1 MKKKSIILIL
11 SLMCLSF
18 NLLTIQTEMTI
29 TNPVY
34 GEEVIVKT
42 NVLSQSINNNDQKDP
57 TNSRTGLIW
66 EATDPSGI
74 CRSTHISDVTYNIFA
89 GWFVNNQRWSYFD
102 EVNNVPLWEY
112 NLASDDY
119 PWHFMNSDGIILIG
133 SAGNSIYRFDP
144 ETGDVIWSFSEPDN
158 EEIYNVTASEDGETI
173 YYVSGALIS
182 YMNFTSVDYET
193 SSENWTFVLPED
205 EYVWVLEIS
214 GNGEK
219 LVIQQKHWLT
229 ACNMEGE
236 ILLQTEDLPNSQSL
250 PSISYDG
257 NKFVVGDQRG
267 YVRLYSYNEN
277 SNEYLQ
283 TWFYQYPYS
292 GYYNWA
298 TAVAISSDGS
308 SIVSGSLNF
317 DGGGEYSGTIA
328 FFDASYGTP
337 IWTNNIGDDEISCID
352 ISEDGSIIAAA
363 SWGPLN
369 DNSSDFWL
377 FNSDSDQPIFEY
389 ECTGSPK
396 ALDLS
401 SDGTKCIVGGKAVH
415 SRLPG
420 HGGKL
425 YYFDNSPEYGAI
437 SGVVSDANTGNPLE
451 DALITVGTYT
461 ATSNS
466 NGEYFIEALPG
477 TYQLTCEHDDYQFY
491 THPDNVIVIVD
502 ETTTID
508 FGMEPLVNSDDNLIP
523 LSTELYDN
531 YPNPFNPTTTISF
544 SLAKDTENAELVIY
558 NLKGQKVKTLYP
570 FPSGSCLIGTRSVVW
585 NGTDNSEKAVSSG
598 VYFYQLKLGNRF
610 SEIKRMLL
618 LK

>member
-1 MKKKSIILIL
+1 MKNNSIILIL
-11 SLMCLSF
+11 SLMCLSL
-18 NLLTIQTEMTI
+18 NLLAIQTEITI
-29 TNPVY
+29 TDPVN
-34 GEEVIVKT
+34 GEEIIVNT
-42 NVLSQSINNNDQKDP
+42 NVQLQIINNDDQKSR

-66 EATDPSGI
+66 ETTDPSGI
-74 CRSTHISDVTYNIFA
+74 CRSTHISDLTYKVFA
-89 GWFVNNQRWSYFD
+89 GWFVNNQRWSYFGD
-102 EVNNVPLWEY
+102 ANNVPLWEY
-112 NLASDDY
+112 NLTSNDY
-119 PWHFMNSDGIILIG
+119 LWQFMSLDGTVLLG

-144 ETGDVIWSFSEPDN
+144 VTGDVIWSFTEPDS
-158 EEIYNVTASEDGETI
+158 EEIYNVTTTEDGETI
-173 YYVSGALIS
+173 YYVSGALVS
-182 YMNFTSVDYET
+182 YMNFTSLDYET
-193 SSENWTFVLPED
+193 SSENWTFILPED
-205 EYVWVLEIS
+205 EYVWGLEIS
-214 GNGEK
+214 DNGEK

-298 TAVAISSDGS
+298 TAVVISSDGS

-328 FFDASYGTP
+328 FFDVSNGTP

-369 DNSSDFWL
+369 DNGSDFWL

-401 SDGTKCIVGGKAVH
+401 SDGTRCIVGGKAVH

-425 YYFDNSPEYGAI
+425 YYFDNSPEYGSI
-437 SGVVSDANTGNPLE
+437 LGVVTDVDTGNLLE
-451 DALITVGTYT
+451 NALITVGTYI

-466 NGEYFIEALPG
+466 YGEYLIEQIEMGDYTLI
-477 TYQLTCEHDDYQFY
+477 CE
-491 THPDNVIVIVD
+491 
-502 ETTTID
+502 
-508 FGMEPLVNSDDNLIP
+508 LIGY
-523 LSTELYDN
+523 ELYSEDIVVDGIEIIDIALNSTSDLEDLTILNEKIFLTN
-531 YPNPFNPTTTISF
+531 YPNPFNPITTISF
-544 SLAKDTENAELVIY
+544 STAESMENTELAIY
-558 NLKGQKVKTLYP
+558 NMKGQKVKQLVNEQL
-570 FPSGSCLIGTRSVVW
+570 SAGQHSVIW
-585 NGTDNSEKAVSSG
+585 NGTDENNKPVSSG
-598 VYFYQLKLGNRF
+598 IYFYQLKAGNRF
-610 SEIKRMLL
+610 SETKRMLL

>member
-1 MKKKSIILIL
+1 MKNNSTILIL
-11 SLMCLSF
+11 SLMCLSL
-18 NLLTIQTEMTI
+18 NLLAIQTEITI
-29 TNPVY
+29 TDPVN
-34 GEEVIVKT
+34 GEEIIVNT
-42 NVLSQSINNNDQKDP
+42 NVQLQIINNDDQKSR

-66 EATDPSGI
+66 ETTDPSGI
-74 CRSTHISDVTYNIFA
+74 CRSTHISDLTYKVFA
-89 GWFVNNQRWSYFD
+89 GWFVNNQRWSYFGD
-102 EVNNVPLWEY
+102 ANNVPLWEY
-112 NLASDDY
+112 NLTSNDY
-119 PWHFMNSDGIILIG
+119 PSQFINSDGTILIG
-133 SAGNSIYRFDP
+133 SAGNTIYKFDP
-144 ETGDVIWSFSEPDN
+144 ETGDVIWSFTEPDS
-158 EEIYNVTASEDGETI
+158 EEIYNVTATEDGETI
-173 YYVSGALIS
+173 YYVSGALVS
-182 YMNFTSVDYET
+182 YMNFTSINYET
-193 SSENWTFVLPED
+193 SSENWTFELPED
-205 EYVWVLEIS
+205 EYIWGLKIS
-214 GNGEK
+214 ENGEK

-267 YVRLYSYNEN
+267 YVRLYSYDILV
-277 SNEYLQ
+277 NEYLQ
-283 TWFYQYPYS
+283 IWFYQYPYS

-328 FFDASYGTP
+328 FFDVSNGTP

-369 DNSSDFWL
+369 DNGSDFWL

-401 SDGTKCIVGGKAVH
+401 SDGTRCIVGGKAVH
-415 SRLPG
+415 SRLLG

-437 SGVVSDANTGNPLE
+437 LGVVTDADTGNLLE

-466 NGEYFIEALPG
+466 NGEYFIEQIEMG
-477 TYQLTCEHDDYQFY
+477 NYTLTCELIGYELYSED
-491 THPDNVIVIVD
+491 IIVD
-502 ETTTID
+502 SIEIIDIALNSTSDSEDLTILNEKI
-508 FGMEPLVNSDDNLIP
+508 FL
-523 LSTELYDN
+523 TN

-544 SLAKDTENAELVIY
+544 STTENTENTEIIIY
-558 NLKGQKVKTLYP
+558 NIKDQIIKQLINDLLSTGQH
-570 FPSGSCLIGTRSVVW
+570 SVIW
-585 NGTDNSEKAVSSG
+585 NGNDENGKPVSSG
-598 VYFYQLKLGNRF
+598 IYLYHLKIEGK
-610 SEIKRMLL
+610 IKATRKCLL